1 MKAIEYIN
9 FSHLILVLCT
19 YKGHIY
25 GQSGWSSE
33 QPHQSEAVNCFEP
46 ASESALS
53 SLDGLLK
60 HFEDILRD
68 GGGLGDV
75 SLQLAL
81 QTVGIIVEAL

>member
-1 MKAIEYIN
+1 M
-9 FSHLILVLCT
+9 FVLCT

-33 QPHQSEAVNCFEP
+33 QSHQSEAVDSFEP
-46 ASESALS
+46 AREAALS
-53 SLDGLLK
+53 SLYGLLK

-81 QTVGIIVEAL
+81 QTVGVIIEAL